1 VLWNDL
7 RRDERWDYLGSM
19 TANFAEASNIEA
31 NVRNYGQPG
40 ADILG
45 PPTDQEYMCVSALE
59 MKVSQ
64 IV

>member
-1 VLWNDL
+1 
-7 RRDERWDYLGSM
+7 M
-19 TANFAEASNIEA
+19 TANFAEALNIGA